1 MWSDPLVPTSISVA
15 GVGALTAL
23 GGTLAWQVDS
33 RRTYCGEVGCATR
46 VESGS
51 RQDIGRTFTGVGI
64 GLALAGAVGMGA
76 TIGAP
81 LEEGEERDGP
91 AAATLG
97 FLLTSM
103 SAGMLGGGLAIGPE
117 NVSGWDR
124 AAPFFVLSGVF
135 ASAGIPLLAAGVGRE
150 DEAERQQEAREKRE
164 KVARKNAEKR
174 RAEERREAMAR
185 GELASEMRSP
195 AMVGI
200 GVSLMA
206 AGVGGVVGFSIGAAN
221 EDTSGWFGGLNTL
234 PWIGGAL
241 LSAGAGIGGGIPLVV
256 FGARQVPVG
265 DDTQENDD
273 AEPRSSA
280 MPARVNVGAG
290 TVSAEWTF

>member
-1 MWSDPLVPTSISVA
+1 
-15 GVGALTAL
+15 
-23 GGTLAWQVDS
+23 
-33 RRTYCGEVGCATR
+33 
-46 VESGS
+46 
-51 RQDIGRTFTGVGI
+51 
-64 GLALAGAVGMGA
+64 
-76 TIGAP
+76 
-81 LEEGEERDGP
+81 
-91 AAATLG
+91 
-97 FLLTSM
+97 
-103 SAGMLGGGLAIGPE
+103 
-117 NVSGWDR
+117 
-124 AAPFFVLSGVF
+124 
-135 ASAGIPLLAAGVGRE
+135 VGRE
-150 DEAERQQEAREKRE
+150 DETERRQEAREKRE
-164 KVARKNAEKR
+164 KAARRTAKKR
-174 RAEERREAMAR
+174 RTEERREAMAR

-221 EDTSGWFGGLNTL
+221 EDTSGWFGGLNKL

-241 LSAGAGIGGGIPLVV
+241 LSAGAELGSGIPLVV
-256 FGARQVPVG
+256 IGARQVPVG